1 MKVHNS
7 VPSRKGINIPSSSGN
22 KIPYQILKQNRAG
35 HAVILLVMMLSM
47 ICTVSAIPQT
57 FNIHGKLSNSTG
69 VLTGSYEM
77 NFSLYDV
84 YVAGAPL
91 WTDIYTVSADSD
103 GVYNVILTNIDLP
116 FSAQYYLGVAVGT
129 DSEATPRAN
138 LTSSGYAFRANVS
151 DYLVSTNNYEIAN
164 LTLAKKISFGFGQ
177 MIDNI
182 VDGWLRITGGLNIT
196 GNLSVDANTFYV
208 DSVNNRVGIG
218 TVSPT
223 NELDVVGNINATG
236 NISAPIFCLGGDC
249 QSSWGA
255 AISGAGGWNDTGSVV
270 NLTTPTD
277 NVDINNLYVNNSIG
291 RVGIGTS
298 TPGAKLDISGGE
310 SMFEALRL
318 TNTYDTSLDRGT
330 KITFYIPDGTA
341 STRLGGA
348 IIVANDDTAAD
359 SYMAFNVEKGSS
371 TLEKMRI
378 TDDGYVGIGTTSPQE
393 KLHISGDVGSNVTLR
408 IGTSGSSA
416 VSNTLVG
423 GVDFY
428 NSDADSPGV
437 SSYVRSYTGDYY
449 ASGGYLTFGTMDQ
462 KNAATPGV
470 LNERLRITSNGYVG
484 INTTAP
490 EAPLHIKVANDG
502 SALILQGTVNDEGA
516 ALEFAYGGNNAANRR
531 ISRIFGNEAGSGVLD
546 FQMAADYNDPYTT
559 MMTLERNGY
568 FGIGDTDPDFM
579 LEVVGN
585 FSISSSKDNDGD
597 LFFVNNSGNV
607 GIGTGNP
614 EGLLHIMT
622 NGTNAEPTLNTDFD
636 DFIIQNRNTGTSAGL
651 TIIADNA
658 QKSGIAFGD
667 ENSAD
672 TGRIVYDHAA
682 AGTGM
687 LFYTNGN
694 ERVRFD
700 NDGNVGIGTT
710 EPTQKLDLEGTDGA
724 RLAFTDT
731 GTRRWSM
738 GNNGTAF
745 TIKDESGS
753 ARRMTIS
760 AGGNVG
766 IGTTAPS
773 EALDV
778 VGNITATGDICAD
791 GNCLSD
797 AVAGTSQW
805 TTTGSD
811 IYYNTGDVGIGTT
824 SPSTKLHI
832 NGSVDSEIF
841 SIGDGT
847 LRWRFGT
854 DASSNLFLN
863 PVSSGTNQF
872 IIKNSG
878 AGTTDFI
885 VDGGNVGINVT
896 DPTSLLQLS
905 NDGWISAKNAAGD
918 GTINMF
924 KVNSEN
930 QIEVGAALNI
940 GTFEFAADSG
950 LVTFADMPVT
960 SDAAVDTPESYVF
973 KIDGDN
979 IMSIYSE
986 SDGAGGV
993 QNKRV
998 GIGTVLP
1005 TNALDVVGNIN
1016 ATGNISAPTFCLDG
1030 DCQSSWGAA
1039 IAGEGGWN
1047 LTNDVVGLVD
1057 FDDNVSA
1064 GTFFVDNTNS
1074 RVGIGTSSPIKELTV
1089 SGEVRILPNIER
1101 TLSNLDGLRIE
1112 RVDNDTRFA
1121 MGYSTTTNAWA
1132 ISSSYG
1138 STGNFEDLSFAT
1150 SDTERMRIDTTGKV
1164 GIGTSSPGYPLE
1176 IKKSGALTTTPE
1188 IVSSI
1193 HALTSGDMADGF
1205 GPEIIFQV
1213 TDSAV
1218 IRRSIGRIG
1227 AVRDGS
1233 DNKGA
1238 LVFKY
1243 YNVINSA
1250 TEGMRLNSA
1259 GYVGINQ
1266 TSPEATMHITGDV
1279 IIEI

>member
-1 MKVHNS
+1 MKVHNSVPSRKGTGVPFSSGARNS

-22 KIPYQILKQNRAG
+22 KIPYQILKQNRAGHTVPYQIKRNNWAG

-378 TDDGYVGIGTTSPQE
+378 TDDGY
-393 KLHISGDVGSNVTLR
+393 
-408 IGTSGSSA
+408 
-416 VSNTLVG
+416 
-423 GVDFY
+423 
-428 NSDADSPGV
+428 
-437 SSYVRSYTGDYY
+437 
-449 ASGGYLTFGTMDQ
+449 
-462 KNAATPGV
+462 
-470 LNERLRITSNGYVG
+470 
-484 INTTAP
+484 
-490 EAPLHIKVANDG
+490 
-502 SALILQGTVNDEGA
+502 
-516 ALEFAYGGNNAANRR
+516 
-531 ISRIFGNEAGSGVLD
+531 
-546 FQMAADYNDPYTT
+546 
-559 MMTLERNGY
+559 
-568 FGIGDTDPDFM
+568 
-579 LEVVGN
+579 
-585 FSISSSKDNDGD
+585 
-597 LFFVNNSGNV
+597 
-607 GIGTGNP
+607 
-614 EGLLHIMT
+614 
-622 NGTNAEPTLNTDFD
+622 
-636 DFIIQNRNTGTSAGL
+636 
-651 TIIADNA
+651 
-658 QKSGIAFGD
+658 
-667 ENSAD
+667 
-672 TGRIVYDHAA
+672 
-682 AGTGM
+682 
-687 LFYTNGN
+687 
-694 ERVRFD
+694 
-700 NDGNVGIGTT
+700 VGIGTT

-1218 IRRSIGRIG
+1218 TRRSIGRIG

-1243 YNVINSA
+1243 YNVVNSA